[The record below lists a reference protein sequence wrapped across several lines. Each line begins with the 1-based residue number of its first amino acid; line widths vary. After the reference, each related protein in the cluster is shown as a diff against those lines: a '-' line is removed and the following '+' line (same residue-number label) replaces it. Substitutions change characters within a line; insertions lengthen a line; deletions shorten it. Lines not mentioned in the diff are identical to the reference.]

1 MSDYPP
7 KLIMLLD
14 ILRARQPFALRIGDA
29 IILAEALLE
38 EWKGIRERVRLAE
51 DAIANVESALN
62 DFDIFHPR
70 SLEERVDEALMSIRA
85 YKAGRHPEAG
95 E

>member
-1 MSDYPP
+1 MTDNPSDYPP
-7 KLIMLLD
+7 K
-14 ILRARQPFALRIGDA
+14 PFALRIGDA

-38 EWKGIRERVRLAE
+38 EWKGMRERVRLAE
-51 DAIANVESALN
+51 DAIANVESALD

-85 YKAGRHPEAG
+85 YKTGRHPEAG
-95 E
+95 ECGG